1 MDTQQ
6 ETELSSAAAD
16 AENDEGWSFKEIA
29 IAAGAFVAIVA
40 IAVGAFFYYES
51 TVPAE
56 VKEGGLAP
64 DFSLPLLKGGTAR
77 LSSYRGKVVLI
88 NVWATWCDPC
98 KQEMPS
104 LEKLYQSLQGQPFEI
119 LASSVDARGATDVT
133 PFAYRYGL
141 TFPILLDV
149 DKKLPSLFHTTG
161 YPESFIIDKKGIMVK
176 RIIGPLDWTNSQ
188 LTEVQLINQLVRSQ

>member
-1 MDTQQ
+1 MDSQQ
-6 ETELSSAAAD
+6 DTELSSAAAD
-16 AENDEGWSFKEIA
+16 AENGEGWSFAEIA
-29 IAAGAFVAIVA
+29 IALGAFVAIVA

-51 TVPAE
+51 TVPAP
-56 VKEGGLAP
+56 VTEGSRAP
-64 DFSLPLLKGGTAR
+64 DFSLPLLNGGTAR

-104 LEKLYQSLQGQPFEI
+104 LEKLYESLKGQPFVI
-119 LASSVDARGATDVT
+119 LASSVDAHGATDVT

-149 DKKLPSLFHTTG
+149 GKKLPDLFHTTG
-161 YPESFIIDKKGIMVK
+161 YPESFIIDKNGTMVK
-176 RIIGPLDWTNSQ
+176 RIIGPLDWTDSQ
-188 LTEVQLINQLVRSQ
+188 LQEVQLIRQLVRS